1 MAAVTTAVAA
11 GVAAVAT
18 VGQAVVGYQKSKE
31 QENTLE
37 TLEDK
42 NKQKA
47 ADILTQIDA
56 EQAILDEDLEALQKQ
71 SDFAVKK
78 VLGQTTTQMD
88 TTQDQITDALSGTF
102 ASRYGGGA
110 QNRTRARLEE
120 TYEESLAS
128 VKETFD
134 MSMEDI
140 ALRDEEAERQAQIRH
155 DEIVGALEAQREEL
169 LS

>member
-37 TLEDK
+37 TLQDK

-88 TTQDQITDALSGTF
+88 TTQDQITDAKLS
-102 ASRYGGGA
+102 SYVSS
-110 QNRTRARLEE
+110 
-120 TYEESLAS
+120 SLAL
-128 VKETFD
+128 VLFCF
-134 MSMEDI
+134 
-140 ALRDEEAERQAQIRH
+140 L
-155 DEIVGALEAQREEL
+155 IVV
-169 LS
+169 